1 MGKETKKQH
10 YVPRCYLKRFSRD
23 GRSINTYDKKLSK
36 TYQASMMAVCYEDSL
51 YTLSDKFVERNNAA
65 SDATKVN
72 RLTIGHDYFS
82 KDIEP
87 NLDIL
92 LMRTILVNLDK
103 RRRHKFADGLGE
115 SMPSLV

>member
-51 YTLSDKFVERNNAA
+51 YTLSDKLWKYLQDYLNGN
-65 SDATKVN
+65 KVN
-72 RLTIGHDYFS
+72 
-82 KDIEP
+82 
-87 NLDIL
+87 NLEEKL
-92 LMRTILVNLDK
+92 QMTDK
-103 RRRHKFADGLGE
+103 NIIDGL
-115 SMPSLV
+115 V